1 MIQSA
6 IHHLPFPRPP
16 AADKIE
22 TISILKFT
30 EVDRENKGVQKCVL
44 IHSKC
49 LLKYLF
55 SSLAGVPF
63 TENGFVRNIALL
75 PTFCLDPQWKVLPS
89 ERHRFVKK
97 GTVPLIPSLEKPPS
111 TKTDVFFY
119 TLYKKTSVLVEG
131 FPKLGKVGQFFS

>member
-75 PTFCLDPQWKVLPS
+75 SNLLP
-89 ERHRFVKK
+89 R
-97 GTVPLIPSLEKPPS
+97 PPMES
-111 TKTDVFFY
+111 APF
-119 TLYKKTSVLVEG
+119 
-131 FPKLGKVGQFFS
+131 